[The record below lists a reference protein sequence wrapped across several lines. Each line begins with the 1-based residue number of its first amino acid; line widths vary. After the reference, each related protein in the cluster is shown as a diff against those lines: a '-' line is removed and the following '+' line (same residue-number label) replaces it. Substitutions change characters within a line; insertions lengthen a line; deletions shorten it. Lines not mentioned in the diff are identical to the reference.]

1 MVFSKE
7 DLNKSMAKCIVII
20 LIMYDYW
27 DERVVVGLVSAQLGW
42 SVWVFD
48 EWDLLRTS
56 HSPPVKKK

>member
-1 MVFSKE
+1 
-7 DLNKSMAKCIVII
+7 
-20 LIMYDYW
+20 MYDYW